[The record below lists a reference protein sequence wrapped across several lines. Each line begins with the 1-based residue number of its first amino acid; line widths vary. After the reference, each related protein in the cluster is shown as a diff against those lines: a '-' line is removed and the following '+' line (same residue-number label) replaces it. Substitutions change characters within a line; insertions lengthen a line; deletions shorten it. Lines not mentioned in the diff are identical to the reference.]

1 MIHVSQD
8 NRRIHSRKSA
18 RIAAHLA
25 HRDGSVDG
33 VIENIGAGG
42 AFFASEDLE
51 LKVDDGGAVTLS
63 FRCKKDGTDV
73 DVECAGTVLRA
84 DLNFDG
90 ASVVRAF
97 AIQFADVLDLAGFEI
112 A

>member
-1 MIHVSQD
+1 MNHVSQD
-8 NRRIHSRKSA
+8 NRRIHSRRSA
-18 RIAAHLA
+18 RIAARLSHV
-25 HRDGSVDG
+25 DGSVDG

-42 AFFASEDLE
+42 AFFATEDLE
-51 LKVDDGGAVTLS
+51 LKADDGGAVTIS
-63 FRCKKDGTDV
+63 FRARRHGAEV

-90 ASVVRAF
+90 ESVVRSF
-97 AIQFADVLDLAGFEI
+97 AIQFAEILALDGFEF